1 MDQDLYDVIVVG
13 GGASGLMAAG
23 RAAEVLSARPCCG
36 RVLLLEKNK
45 KLGEKLKITGGG
57 RCNITNAEYD
67 TRALLSHYGDASDFL
82 FSAFSKFGVKD
93 TFSFF
98 ESRGLPLMVEDRKRA
113 FPKSQKA
120 LDVYKVLEKYV
131 QEGKVTIKVGSAVTK
146 VNVGEISVDGASKKV
161 VTSVDCSGPSG
172 VQSYRAKNFIF
183 ATGGASHKETGSTG
197 DGFGWLRELGH
208 TVVAPTPSVVP
219 LAVEDEWS
227 KKLAGI
233 SIESMKITFFVDGVK
248 AGGKNGKSGSSKKGR
263 ILFTHF
269 GISGPLILNSAAE
282 VADLLKSGIV
292 TAAIDI
298 FPDLDLGA
306 LEKKIIAVFDANKNK
321 TLKNVLV
328 EILPPGTA
336 KGISM
341 LLEEPEDSA
350 EALLEKKVHS
360 VTVEERKNLTRIFK
374 ALPLTITG
382 LMGDDRAVVSDGG
395 VELIEIDTRTMKSK
409 VVENLFVTGDL
420 LHINRP
426 SGGYSLQ
433 LCWTT
438 GYVAGSTAIKAGK

>member
-1 MDQDLYDVIVVG
+1 MNNIYDVIIIG

-23 RAAEVLSARPCCG
+23 RAAESLNASKRVAGDNSQA

-67 TRALLSHYGDASDFL
+67 LRELLKHYGDAGKFL
-82 FSAFSKFGVKD
+82 FSPFEKFGVKD

-98 ESRGLPLMVEDRKRA
+98 ESRGLPLVVEERKRA
-113 FPKSQKA
+113 FPASHKA
-120 LDVYKVLEKYV
+120 LDVYNVLETYV
-131 QEGKVTIKVGSAVTK
+131 KEGGVEVKVSSAVTK
-146 VNVGEISVDGASKKV
+146 VKVEPRPNGHEIVSVICGTGANAVEYFAKK
-161 VTSVDCSGPSG
+161 
-172 VQSYRAKNFIF
+172 FIF

-197 DGFGWLRELGH
+197 DGFNWLRELGH
-208 TVVAPTPSVVP
+208 TVVAPTPSIVP

-233 SIESMKITFFVDGVK
+233 TLEDMKITFYVDGVK
-248 AGGKNGKSGSSKKGR
+248 DFSKKGR

-269 GISGPLILNSAAE
+269 GLSGPLILNSASE
-282 VADLLKSGIV
+282 VADLLPAGTV
-292 TAAIDI
+292 TAVIDP
-298 FPDLDLGA
+298 FPIEDLGA
-306 LEKKIIAVFDANKNK
+306 FEKRIIGIFDENKNK
-321 TLKNVLV
+321 TLKNVIS
-328 EILPPGTA
+328 EIVPAGMA
-336 KGISM
+336 KGI
-341 LLEEPEDSA
+341 LFLIENHVGIVKGTHVKID
-350 EALLEKKVHS
+350 LEKKVHS
-360 VTVEERKNLTRIFK
+360 VTVEERKVLVRLIKSLTV
-374 ALPLTITG
+374 TITG

-395 VELIEIDTRTMKSK
+395 VSLEEIDMRTMKSK
-409 VVENLFVTGDL
+409 VVENLYITGDL

-438 GYVAGSTAIKAGK
+438 GYIAGGEVTDVI